1 MKNQE
6 FTALP
11 FMDPHTMLKN
21 IAEQNNT
28 ALKQV
33 FDGKIRKNFLIQIKE
48 QVLKELGFENLMK
61 YFDFRWSDV
70 EMITGAGEAPEYDI
84 CRMIVGIHRAY
95 SIFLSRQEVRENEK
109 SDKYRKRL
117 VSETIEKIRLR
128 LYAGSYFR
136 RKILFS
142 GEEFLYY
149 PLPYE
154 LFAIAVKMSL
164 LLKDNDGLKHW
175 QFYYGILY
183 NGLSA
188 LSLMEDNLLGG
199 AYPLCRGMI
208 EIYVKFLLLN
218 RPEALSADYEK
229 FRRYE
234 VEQSCCSQKYP
245 EGFHAL
251 FKNRSSQNS
260 KNKADYLHFGWVD
273 SIDGYHSIVNKIPY
287 SVYGIIAYLKCKE
300 SDRIS
305 ELEQLEHFYK
315 SCHAYT
321 HGSVQSALYP
331 VLHYFEIS
339 IMLYYVIRGTFL
351 LLCGELGIESGID
364 GNDVISMIDR
374 DFAIL
379 YGQFEKRS
387 TDNFNKYY
395 NYQEGAYENEKR

>member
-1 MKNQE
+1 MENQG
-6 FTALP
+6 FIPLP
-11 FMDPHTMLKN
+11 FMDPHTVKN

-28 ALKQV
+28 ALKRI
-33 FDGKIRKNFLIQIKE
+33 FGEKIRKNFLIQIKE
-48 QVLKELGFENLMK
+48 QVLKELGFENLMR
-61 YFDFRWSDV
+61 YYDFRWSDEEV
-70 EMITGAGEAPEYDI
+70 VTGDGEAPEYDI
-84 CRMIVGIHRAY
+84 CRMIVGMHRAY

-117 VSETIEKIRLR
+117 VSETLEKIRLR
-128 LYAGSYFR
+128 SYASTYFR
-136 RKILFS
+136 RKTLFS

-154 LFAIAVKMSL
+154 LFAVAVKMSL
-164 LLKDNDGLKHW
+164 LLKDNYGLKRW
-175 QFYYGILY
+175 QFYYGILH

-188 LSLMEDNLLGG
+188 LTLMEDNLPGG

-229 FRRYE
+229 FRMYE

-245 EGFHAL
+245 EGFHEF
-251 FKNRSSQNS
+251 FKKRSCQKAKSR
-260 KNKADYLHFGWVD
+260 ADYLHFGWVD
-273 SIDGYHSIVNKIPY
+273 SIDGYHSMVTKIPY
-287 SVYGIIAYLKCKE
+287 SVYGILTYLKCKDD
-300 SDRIS
+300 DRIP

-321 HGSVQSALYP
+321 HGSVQTAIYP

-339 IMLYYVIRGTFL
+339 IMLYYVIRSTFL
-351 LLCGELGIESGID
+351 QLCGELEMGNSID

-374 DFAIL
+374 DFDVL
-379 YGQFEKRS
+379 YRQYQKRS
-387 TDNFNKYY
+387 TDNFKKYY
-395 NYQEGAYENEKR
+395 NCQKGVGENEKR

>member
-1 MKNQE
+1 MENQG
-6 FTALP
+6 FIPLP
-11 FMDPHTMLKN
+11 FMDPHAVKN

-28 ALKQV
+28 ALKRI
-33 FDGKIRKNFLIQIKE
+33 FGERIRKNFLIQIKE
-48 QVLKELGFENLMK
+48 QVLKELGFENLMR
-61 YFDFRWSDV
+61 YYDLRWSDE
-70 EMITGAGEAPEYDI
+70 EMITGNGEAPEYDI

-117 VSETIEKIRLR
+117 VSETLEKIRLR
-128 LYAGSYFR
+128 LYASSYFR
-136 RKILFS
+136 RKTLFS

-154 LFAIAVKMSL
+154 LFAVAVKMSL
-164 LLKDNDGLKHW
+164 LLKDNYGLKHW
-175 QFYYGILY
+175 QFYYGILH

-188 LSLMEDNLLGG
+188 LTLMEDNLPGG

-229 FRRYE
+229 FRMYE

-245 EGFHAL
+245 EGFLEL
-251 FKNRSSQNS
+251 FKKRSCQNAKS
-260 KNKADYLHFGWVD
+260 KADYLHFGWVD
-273 SIDGYHSIVNKIPY
+273 SIDGYHSIVTKIPY
-287 SVYGIIAYLKCKE
+287 SVYGILAYLKCKDD
-300 SDRIS
+300 DRIP

-321 HGSVQSALYP
+321 HGSVQTAVYP

-339 IMLYYVIRGTFL
+339 IMLYYVIRSTFL
-351 LLCGELGIESGID
+351 QLCGELDMENSID

-374 DFAIL
+374 DFDVL
-379 YGQFEKRS
+379 YRQYQKRS
-387 TDNFNKYY
+387 TDNFKKYY
-395 NYQEGAYENEKR
+395 NCQKEVRENEKR

>member
-1 MKNQE
+1 MENQG
-6 FTALP
+6 FIPLP
-11 FMDPHTMLKN
+11 FMDPHTVKN

-28 ALKQV
+28 ALKRI
-33 FDGKIRKNFLIQIKE
+33 FGEKIRKNFLIQIKE
-48 QVLKELGFENLMK
+48 QVLKELGFENLMR
-61 YFDFRWSDV
+61 YYDFRWSDEEV
-70 EMITGAGEAPEYDI
+70 VTGDGEAPEYDI
-84 CRMIVGIHRAY
+84 CRMIVGMHRAY

-117 VSETIEKIRLR
+117 VSETLEKIRLR
-128 LYAGSYFR
+128 SYASTYFR
-136 RKILFS
+136 RKTLFS

-154 LFAIAVKMSL
+154 LFAVAVKMSL
-164 LLKDNDGLKHW
+164 LLKDNYGLKHW
-175 QFYYGILY
+175 QFYYGILH

-188 LSLMEDNLLGG
+188 LTLLEDNLPGG

-229 FRRYE
+229 FRMYE

-245 EGFHAL
+245 EGFHEF
-251 FKNRSSQNS
+251 FKKRSCQKAKSR
-260 KNKADYLHFGWVD
+260 ADYLHFGWVD
-273 SIDGYHSIVNKIPY
+273 SIDGYHSMVTKIPY
-287 SVYGIIAYLKCKE
+287 SVYGILTYLKCKDD
-300 SDRIS
+300 DRIP

-321 HGSVQSALYP
+321 HGSVQTAIYP

-339 IMLYYVIRGTFL
+339 IMLYYVIRSTFL
-351 LLCGELGIESGID
+351 QLCGELEMGNSID

-374 DFAIL
+374 DFDVL
-379 YGQFEKRS
+379 YRQYQKRS
-387 TDNFNKYY
+387 TDNFKKYY
-395 NYQEGAYENEKR
+395 NCQKGVGENEKR